1 MRSFASDNNAGVHPA
16 IMAAI
21 MAANVGHAVGYGDDP
36 WTREA
41 EASFRRVFGQ
51 DIEVFFVLLGTGAN
65 VLSLSALARPF
76 EAVVCARAAHVNVDE
91 CGAPERFCG
100 CKILEVEAP
109 DGRLTPEAVR
119 PRLLGLHGEHHSQPR
134 VLTVTQCTELG
145 AVYRPE
151 AVRALADLA
160 HEHGLH
166 VHMDGAR
173 LANAAVALNLGL
185 AEVSRDCGVDV
196 LSFGGTKNGLM
207 FGEAVVFFRPGLA
220 RDFRYIRKQ
229 GMQLASKM
237 RFISAQFPALLD
249 TGLWRENARQANAMA
264 GLLAGALAQR
274 GIAPTR
280 PVEANAVFARLA
292 APVVERLREEF
303 FFYTWDPAPEDR
315 PEVRFMCSFDTT
327 EEDVRNFAAA
337 LDRALG

>member
-1 MRSFASDNNAGVHPA
+1 MRSFASDNNAGVHPE

-21 MAANVGHAVGYGDDP
+21 AATNTGHAVGYGDDP

-41 EASFRRVFGQ
+41 EASFRRAFGE

-65 VLSLSALARPF
+65 VLSLSALAKPF

-100 CKILEVEAP
+100 CKVLDVDAP
-109 DGRLTPEAVR
+109 NGKLTPEAVR
-119 PRLLGLHGEHHSQPR
+119 PYLTGQHGEHHSQPR
-134 VLTVTQCTELG
+134 VLTLTQCTELG
-145 AVYRPE
+145 TVYRPE
-151 AVRALADLA
+151 EIRALADLA
-160 HEHGLH
+160 HEKGLH

-173 LANAAVALNLGL
+173 LANAAVALDLDL
-185 AEVSRDCGVDV
+185 AGASRDLGVDV

-207 FGEAVVFFRPGLA
+207 YGEAVVFFTPGLA

-237 RFISAQFPALLD
+237 RFISAQFPPLLD

-264 GLLAGALAQR
+264 RLLASEVQAR
-274 GIAPTR
+274 GLAPTR
-280 PVEANAVFARLA
+280 PVEANAVFVRMPGA
-292 APVVERLREEF
+292 AVARLREEF
-303 FFYTWDPAPEDR
+303 FFYTWDPEPEDR

-327 EEDVRNFAAA
+327 EEDVRGFATA